1 MTKASIVAEDISL
14 KYPIVGS
21 GLTALKSSLVM
32 LTGIGKLNNYQALKD
47 VSLRFNEGEVVGI
60 IGVNGSG
67 KSTLLRV
74 LGGIYEP
81 SSGRVLSK
89 YNTLLLAGTG
99 TGFSPD
105 LTGRQNIYLYGSIL
119 GQSKS
124 KMNSCIQEI
133 IDFSELE
140 EFIDLPI
147 KTYSTG
153 MKARLGFAVATSVE
167 PDILLIDEVLRV
179 GDAKFTDKSVKRI
192 RKIVDGAKTV
202 VIVSHSLGFLRNAC
216 DRLILMNSGKVV
228 AEGDPDE
235 VIQHYKE
242 DTYKQKLDH
251 RYSGHFEGMDGEYLV
266 GWAQDSQNPNESVTV
281 KVSYNHEKI
290 SESIADQDR
299 PDLAKRFPNNQKLG
313 FRVKL
318 PKRHCDGVKR
328 RYYVKV
334 GEAGFNLFESPRDVW
349 TEIE

>member
-1 MTKASIVAEDISL
+1 MKKASLIAEDVSL

-21 GLTALKSSLVM
+21 GLSALKSSLSM
-32 LTGIGKLNNYQALKD
+32 LTGIGKIKHYQALTD

-74 LGGIYEP
+74 LGGIYNP

-89 YNTLLLAGTG
+89 YKTLLLAGTG

-124 KMNSCIQEI
+124 KMDSCIQEI
-133 IDFSELE
+133 IEFSGLG
-140 EFIDLPI
+140 EFIELPI

-153 MKARLGFAVATSVE
+153 MKARLGFAVATSIE

-266 GWAQDSQNPNESVTV
+266 GWAHDLQNPKSSVTI
-281 KVSYNHEKI
+281 SILYNHEHI
-290 SESIADQDR
+290 SESLANVNR
-299 PDLAKRFPNNQKLG
+299 PELAKRFPDNQNLG

-318 PKRHCDGVKR
+318 PERHCDGIKR

-334 GEAGFNLFESPRDVW
+334 GDAGFNLFESPRDVW
-349 TEIE
+349 LEE